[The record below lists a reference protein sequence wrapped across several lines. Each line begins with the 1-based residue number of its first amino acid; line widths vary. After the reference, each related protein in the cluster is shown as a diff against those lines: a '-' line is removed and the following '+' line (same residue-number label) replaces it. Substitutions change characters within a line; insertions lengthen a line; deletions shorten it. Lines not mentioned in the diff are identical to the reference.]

1 MDTDKAKKIL
11 VQQMDRHRK
20 IQKYASEFGNHLMA
34 AEHREIADA
43 IQAALEAIK
52 CST

>member
-34 AEHREIADA
+34 AEHRELPT
-43 IQAALEAIK
+43 QSK
-52 CST
+52 RRWRR